1 MYTIVQEK
9 PMAFV
14 SIDSVEANLSELEL
28 QFRALDNTGKRFQFV
43 RPFLNVIDSGGFVPY
58 QLATVPSTVNFLEI
72 EDGKSFFT
80 EGFERL
86 KKIEYNVVLW
96 KYDGYD
102 FNFESIAPAMFSK
115 NVSVYVLSNVSVP
128 DKVKSLA
135 KLTGGMVI
143 NTEMETF
150 LKEYF
155 RSLDSILTP
164 QVTYNLSLPFEG
176 IKTVSVS
183 LRIAG
188 LDYSDSIYYAIYMI
202 PYFTQRM
209 E

>member
-1 MYTIVQEK
+1 
-9 PMAFV
+9 
-14 SIDSVEANLSELEL
+14 
-28 QFRALDNTGKRFQFV
+28 
-43 RPFLNVIDSGGFVPY
+43 
-58 QLATVPSTVNFLEI
+58 
-72 EDGKSFFT
+72 
-80 EGFERL
+80 
-86 KKIEYNVVLW
+86 VLW

-102 FNFESIAPAMFSK
+102 FNFENIAPAMFSK

-128 DKVKSLA
+128 DKVKTLA

-155 RSLDSILTP
+155 RNLKTILTP
-164 QVTYNLSLPFEG
+164 KVTYSLSLPFEG

-183 LRIAG
+183 VRIAG
-188 LDYSDSIYYAIYMI
+188 LDYSDSIYYAIYII
-202 PYFTQRM
+202 PYFTQRL